1 MLQSYFFLTRFVSI
15 AASGTRRFLF
25 PLLDRF
31 TANGRG
37 KSKITKFYFSQTIFS
52 THVPV
57 TFRYDIFLL
66 FLVDPN
72 FDVADSYYTSKRRP
86 VLMPR
91 LKSR

>member
-1 MLQSYFFLTRFVSI
+1 MADRRSGPSQNLCGRAASARRPGERAEPDVDPFHGFRPRILFEGKNTFHFISFFLF
-15 AASGTRRFLF
+15 G
-25 PLLDRF
+25 
-31 TANGRG
+31 
-37 KSKITKFYFSQTIFS
+37 YF
-52 THVPV
+52 
-57 TFRYDIFLL
+57 DIFLL